1 MQSVLRVDNNFRMK
15 SHLTEVFGMIVIIII
30 IIIIIIIYS
39 HLQLPT
45 I

>member
-30 IIIIIIIYS
+30 IIIIIYS